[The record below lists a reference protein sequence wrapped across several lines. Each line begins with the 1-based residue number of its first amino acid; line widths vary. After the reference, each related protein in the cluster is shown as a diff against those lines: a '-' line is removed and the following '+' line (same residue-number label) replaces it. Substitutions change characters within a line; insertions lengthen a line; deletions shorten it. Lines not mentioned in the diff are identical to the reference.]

1 VGVIATVA
9 DMAGQASAVSIS
21 DWRAAQRYLLAHL
34 RVSGTPMDLGVPSA
48 TGWREIGAQALDHRI
63 PALAYRRLTA
73 GPAAASMPEAIAS
86 SLREAYALSA
96 LRNARLFRETAFAVS
111 ALSEAGIPTLLL
123 KGLHLASEV
132 YEEPALR
139 SMADLDL
146 MVPLPQLAEAE
157 RVLLNRGY
165 GSRPRRDV
173 AAQARR
179 LHHLAWLE
187 HPTGEIIELHHT
199 IEAPTSPFR
208 IESETLWAGARQIQI
223 EDVAAYVLS
232 DEHLLLHLCLH
243 LSYHHGFRR
252 APLKGLVDLAT
263 LLEAAGARFRWS
275 EVVTCSRAWGTDR
288 FVYSTLKL
296 ARQVL
301 GAPVPS
307 DVLTDIP
314 HEPLDDEIVET
325 AARFVLAPPLHR
337 HISGSLPPE
346 PGDPA
351 RRTRFLRRGAW
362 PPRGQL
368 RSQYGR
374 PVGGILRLH
383 VRRARDLMRRR
394 ACILLRAVV
403 RPDCRHRVTSYLF
416 DAGRIATWIEEAA

>member
-1 VGVIATVA
+1 
-9 DMAGQASAVSIS
+9 
-21 DWRAAQRYLLAHL
+21 
-34 RVSGTPMDLGVPSA
+34 
-48 TGWREIGAQALDHRI
+48 
-63 PALAYRRLTA
+63 
-73 GPAAASMPEAIAS
+73 MPEAIAS

-179 LHHLAWLE
+179 LHHLAGLE

-263 LLEAAGARFRWS
+263 LLEAAGEGSEAEVANAKLNLSYTEVRAPITGLTSLQSPSIGTLIQAQQTLLTTITPQDRAYVSFSFTDEEGQTFR
-275 EVVTCSRAWGTDR
+275 ELNER
-288 FVYSTLKL
+288 
-296 ARQVL
+296 
-301 GAPVPS
+301 
-307 DVLTDIP
+307 
-314 HEPLDDEIVET
+314 
-325 AARFVLAPPLHR
+325 
-337 HISGSLPPE
+337 
-346 PGDPA
+346 
-351 RRTRFLRRGAW
+351 RRT
-362 PPRGQL
+362 P
-368 RSQYGR
+368 
-374 PVGGILRLH
+374 I
-383 VRRARDLMRRR
+383 
-394 ACILLRAVV
+394 
-403 RPDCRHRVTSYLF
+403 T
-416 DAGRIATWIEEAA
+416 